1 MRPGGGGGSEI
12 IVSSWRMKLFLVGL
26 SLSSAKNKRF
36 VGAKRRKV
44 PKNRKKKM

>member
-1 MRPGGGGGSEI
+1 
-12 IVSSWRMKLFLVGL
+12 MKLFLVGL

-44 PKNRKKKM
+44 PKKSKEENVKTYYNK